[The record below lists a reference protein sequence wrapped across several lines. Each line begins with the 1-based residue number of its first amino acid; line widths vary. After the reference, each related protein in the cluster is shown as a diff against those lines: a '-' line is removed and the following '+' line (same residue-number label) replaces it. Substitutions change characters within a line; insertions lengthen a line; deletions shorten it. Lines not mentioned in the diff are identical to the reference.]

1 MSGLADD
8 DDQSRGHPADMVAT
22 AERHGPD
29 QQDTAERQN
38 DDLENGEAANILER
52 VESIN
57 KTRGAV
63 AVTEEQHGAV
73 AVTEE
78 QRGADAVTEE
88 QHGKTTDTNLGCR
101 KNKNIQERGTTAASD
116 KHSDADTAIDQHC
129 SEKPAALR
137 QEAAGSW
144 KSGEAAKSLE
154 CGADAVTEEQ
164 HGKTTDLD
172 GNKNWNNMECGATA
186 ASDLESNSAAWT
198 DSEDEFDDDEFKMF
212 VKRYHEMGAAE
223 PTTPSTTATPG
234 EADTAT
240 PGEAD
245 TATPGEADT
254 ATPGEA
260 DTATP
265 GEEDDAPGEDN
276 TATPIEASPAYV
288 DNSVDDKGHHCS
300 CDSGCVRLAAYV
312 ANGDDV
318 QGHHCSCDVRCRLTE
333 APGEEDDAVR
343 LEITAT
349 MQNLQALTHD
359 PGEDKD
365 ATQELAPQCRGCGVY
380 LASAWSV
387 ESTGK

>member
-1 MSGLADD
+1 MRSMRADSTMSGLTDD

-57 KTRGAV
+57 KTRGVV

-78 QRGADAVTEE
+78 QRGADAVTET

-172 GNKNWNNMECGATA
+172 GNKNWNNLECGATA

-223 PTTPSTTATPG
+223 HRGAGIGMIPLVAKMGIG
-234 EADTAT
+234 E
-240 PGEAD
+240 
-245 TATPGEADT
+245 
-254 ATPGEA
+254 
-260 DTATP
+260 
-265 GEEDDAPGEDN
+265 
-276 TATPIEASPAYV
+276 
-288 DNSVDDKGHHCS
+288 
-300 CDSGCVRLAAYV
+300 
-312 ANGDDV
+312 
-318 QGHHCSCDVRCRLTE
+318 
-333 APGEEDDAVR
+333 
-343 LEITAT
+343 
-349 MQNLQALTHD
+349 
-359 PGEDKD
+359 
-365 ATQELAPQCRGCGVY
+365 
-380 LASAWSV
+380 
-387 ESTGK
+387 